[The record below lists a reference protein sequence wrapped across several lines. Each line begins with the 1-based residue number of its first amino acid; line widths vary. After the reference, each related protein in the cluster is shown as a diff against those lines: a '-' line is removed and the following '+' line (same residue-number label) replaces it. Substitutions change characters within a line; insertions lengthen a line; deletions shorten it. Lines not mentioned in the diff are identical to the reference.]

1 MEKITKEEFLSTPLH
16 SRGRTSHF
24 YNELLKLKPDEGLT
38 IYKKEWGR
46 SYAPTQMANNIAK
59 RYGFKFKQGPLPKRD
74 GWGIQ
79 RVK

>member
-16 SRGRTSHF
+16 RRGRTSHF

-46 SYAPTQMANNIAK
+46 SYAPTHMANQIAK
-59 RYGFKFKQGPLPKRD
+59 RYGYKFEQGALPDRS
-74 GWGIQ
+74 GWRML

>member
-16 SRGRTSHF
+16 KRGRTSPF
-24 YNELLKLKPDEGLT
+24 YNALMNLKPDEGLT

-59 RYGFKFKQGPLPKRD
+59 RYGYKFMQGALPDRS
-74 GWGIQ
+74 GWRVL